1 MAAAELKLQVGLDLA
16 FFRQQLAQLGNVAV
30 GYQMP
35 INIKFDRLG
44 IQQELN
50 RLEKNINR
58 RKYRLEVATNIQKE
72 IEAAGKLDT
81 ALSNLQGKEIGIKIT
96 GTLGKIAPK
105 DATKIRND
113 LAEAVAGGAGKKIL
127 VDVSVREN
135 AIGEELRAVRKAL
148 NEKITPKNG
157 KILVATSIRSGI
169 TNEEAKEF
177 RESVKRKVGNIIV
190 NVTGSADQLRAKEAK
205 SIRTSLYQSIISNGG
220 KIKIPATLTIADSEV
235 AAFQKTVNSKF
246 AGITVKVKAE
256 IEEIRGGKAQA
267 QIEKEAMAGWQR
279 IQEMGAA
286 RMSGGLSDPAR
297 RESLRQSLSGRDI
310 GELRSIGEQLG
321 VKGAR
326 RYSNVQNLIEKIVAD
341 ASIEMVKKYLD
352 PQAVMRNPDRSG
364 LGKVLDTFARGIF
377 HMLGMDPA
385 AMMAAQKQKLLP
397 PSISWPASA
406 ATPPSYQGEP
416 GTMLPGAPAPTLIGG
431 APGPFGLLPR
441 TTRAGAMGDMRR
453 MLSQGAGE
461 EQPGKLAL
469 SPEAAKARVD
479 AIIGQY
485 LRVVEV
491 QIKEAFSAPA
501 ELKKQLNVF
510 SYLAQSLRDAEQRV
524 KQNKIDSAVDGLI
537 NALENLIRKTQ
548 LTLAIERVS
557 IADLGANRPLLAGTS
572 YPALPAAG
580 ETGKNRVR
588 ISTGN
593 PFESLPLLPPAGGTT
608 PRNQMPL
615 HTVSTGAYVGQPPFM
630 QAPSM
635 PPSMAPPLSG
645 QSTSFASPL
654 GAGYFEVGKG
664 LNAIKTA
671 YGQTKAFLNS
681 PNFPVTGAIA
691 GLGGEFGNAVK
702 QVLLFGTAYKALAF
716 LTSLPGEAF
725 EAAKAL
731 ATYKNQLQAV
741 TTQSQTFD
749 KSLAFVDNLAARFNV
764 PLDSARQGFVKL
776 YASMEPA
783 GFKQGQIEN
792 LFTGI
797 SKAAAAFGLSSDKV
811 DRVNYAFAQMAS
823 KGQIM
828 SEELKGQ
835 LGDVLPGALG
845 LFAEAAQM
853 TIPEFSKAMEDGAF
867 KGKAMEQVLDNVSIL
882 LNNKFSKAASGAA
895 KTLQGAVNQI
905 QNNLKLMYES
915 FTPIVNGA
923 AAAFGPQVNGLIKDI
938 TATMKVLTSTF
949 IGAGNGF
956 NTLSPRA
963 QAFYTA
969 IKTLE
974 PSLRQAGAAIV
985 DLGGRLAQLIP
996 ALVQVLAA
1004 TVSFAASPLGRA
1016 ALLAAVAIGTLTA
1029 SLAVL
1034 EATGIKAAIKS
1045 VYKFVGSLYAIPA
1058 ATGVA
1063 RIAIIGLKLAITGLF
1078 IGAILIGLDY
1088 VIGKILGIGDAA
1100 QQSIGDVKQLASELD
1115 GLSSS
1120 QDFIGLA
1127 TKNKQAQNEVIIAER
1142 LLELYTKMD
1151 ENKKK
1156 GSYEYKGLNEQQRA
1170 FVRAYGTNNPFESGV
1185 DFANKKLTAAMEKRG
1200 MTQKALNNAQKLADD
1215 ERATRAKELTKLGKV
1230 DLDEDTKKKQNL
1242 ESYYSLLDDLAKATT
1257 QAEVDRAEAEFN
1269 HKRDLINAEYDYRE
1283 ARANS
1288 FQSKAIAFQ
1297 KEIFNIVSKQ
1307 EEEAFKSQ
1315 NKIKLAAG
1323 SVSGLS
1329 PAGGGS
1335 TSGGPTGL
1343 TSYITGDPNQKGKG
1357 YQPDHGTVEQYHDHL
1372 AFATRELA
1380 IQAFDKLTAADIKVT
1395 EFKGYGKGVTGPHS
1409 GPGSL
1414 HHQGLAMDVP
1424 GYQWGGTGAIGAKEY
1439 AGSARVR
1446 QVMGI
1451 GGQASAG
1458 APRKVPGSE
1467 KREEISQRKTNLL
1480 TSEARAAAIEK
1491 EVSATEEL
1499 RIATARYTASLLPTA
1514 EQGLQNQLLEQK
1526 INLTRA
1532 GASPS
1537 ILEAQ
1542 STYARQELETNENI
1556 RINTLEIERL
1566 TAAGGKNSKVINVL
1580 KTANVELKASLP
1592 VSAIQLL
1599 NKAISEQTLAL
1610 VERTRAAKRDA
1621 EDQSRVND
1629 LIISGMTRQAAEAK
1643 IAADSLRKDYK
1654 KALEEATKQ
1663 VDIAAA
1669 AFEVLAAAKRLDGTL
1684 TKEQTAEYNR
1694 LAEALKR
1701 AKEERDRLK
1710 GEAPKIE
1717 EGAQESEKVSTP
1729 IFGDKI
1735 KAGMATAQEELTNL
1749 TNVENI
1755 LVKSANNIGN
1765 AFGAAFGQII
1775 DGSMSVQDALG
1786 SMFKQIGQD
1795 FINMAMEI
1803 IAKQVT
1809 MIIFGMLMK
1818 ALGLTAGASGGSS
1831 TFFGGGSPDAVA
1843 GGGLFT
1849 GAGPYQFPKAANG
1862 ATFSNGI
1869 AKFAHGGIVNGP
1881 TLFPFADGGAM
1892 QMGLMG
1898 EAGPEAIMPL
1908 QRGADGALG
1917 VRAAMG
1923 GNSMG
1928 GSSSPILNMNFE
1940 TSTINGVE
1948 YVSRDQ
1954 LEAAMMQTRRQASSD
1969 GAKRGMA
1976 MTLDKIQQS
1985 PQTRRRIGM

>member
-16 FFRQQLAQLGNVAV
+16 FFRQQLALLGTTAT
-30 GYQMP
+30 GYSLP
-35 INIKFDRLG
+35 INIDRLG
-44 IQQELN
+44 IQQEITKLG
-50 RLEKNINR
+50 KNISNR
-58 RKYRLEVATNIQKE
+58 SYTLKVKTTAAIAEAEVD
-72 IEAAGKLDT
+72 KLKT
-81 ALSNLQGKEIGIKIT
+81 ALDDLQGKEVGIKIT

-113 LAEAVAGGAGKKIL
+113 LAEAVAGGTGKKIL

-190 NVTGSADQLRAKEAK
+190 DVTGSADQLKSKEAK
-205 SIRTSLYQSIISNGG
+205 GIRTSLYQSIVSNGG
-220 KIKIPATLTIADSEV
+220 KIKIPATLTIANSEV
-235 AAFQKTVNSKF
+235 AAFQKAVNSQF
-246 AGITVKVKAE
+246 AGITVKIKAE
-256 IEEIRGGKAQA
+256 AEGASSFAQGPTGAAGLEKHLQTQGLSGGNYADVGRRVRLREQLKTQSKAQLLELA
-267 QIEKEAMAGWQR
+267 K
-279 IQEMGAA
+279 QE
-286 RMSGGLSDPAR
+286 GLA
-297 RESLRQSLSGRDI
+297 
-310 GELRSIGEQLG
+310 
-321 VKGAR
+321 
-326 RYSNVQNLIEKIVAD
+326 RYSKLNKDPLIERLVQEITSETAERILGNVQNML
-341 ASIEMVKKYLD
+341 
-352 PQAVMRNPDRSG
+352 RNAGGGGSSSAI
-364 LGKVLDTFARGIF
+364 GKMLDTFARGIF

-385 AMMAAQKQKLLP
+385 AMMAAQRQKLLP

-406 ATPPSYQGEP
+406 ATPPSYQGKP

-441 TTRAGAMGDMRR
+441 TTRAGAMGDMMR

-461 EQPGKLAL
+461 ESPGALAKTT
-469 SPEAAKARVD
+469 KARID
-479 AIIGQY
+479 EIINKY

-491 QIKEAFSAPA
+491 QVGKSFDIPF
-501 ELKKQLNVF
+501 ELKKQLNTF
-510 SYLAQSLRDAEQRV
+510 SYLVQALRDAETRTAQMQMPITKAIGGTAFGSQKYLPTALGDETKKVLRDAAHAFLNV
-524 KQNKIDSAVDGLI
+524 MRQEMRAVVYQVGV
-537 NALENLIRKTQ
+537 Q
-548 LTLAIERVS
+548 
-557 IADLGANRPLLAGTS
+557 DLGNTIGRQAMLPGRTQAPLM
-572 YPALPAAG
+572 LPA
-580 ETGKNRVR
+580 
-588 ISTGN
+588 
-593 PFESLPLLPPAGGTT
+593 AGGTT
-608 PRNQMPL
+608 PRSQMPL
-615 HTVSTGAYVGQPPFM
+615 HAVSTGAYVGQPPFM

-645 QSTSFASPL
+645 QSTRLASPL

-671 YGQTKAFLNS
+671 YDQTKTFLNS
-681 PNFPVTGAIA
+681 PKLPVTGAIA

-741 TTQSQTFD
+741 TAQSQTFD

-923 AAAFGPQVNGLIKDI
+923 AAAFGPQINGLIKDV

-1004 TVSFAASPLGRA
+1004 TISFAASPLGRA

-1029 SLAVL
+1029 SLAIL

-1045 VYKFVGSLYAIPA
+1045 VYKFIGTLLAIPA
-1058 ATGVA
+1058 ATGAA
-1063 RIAIIGLKLAITGLF
+1063 RVAIIGLKLAITGLF
-1078 IGAILIGLDY
+1078 VGAILIGLDY

-1288 FQSKAIAFQ
+1288 FQAKAIAFQ

-1307 EEEAFKSQ
+1307 EEEAFRDQ

-1323 SVSGLS
+1323 SVSGIS
-1329 PAGGGS
+1329 PAG
-1335 TSGGPTGL
+1335 GGPTGL
-1343 TSYITGDPNQKGKG
+1343 TSYITGDPSQKGKG
-1357 YQPDHGTVEQYHDHL
+1357 YQADHGTVKDYHDHL

-1380 IQAFDKLTAADIKVT
+1380 IEAYNKLTAADIKVT

-1409 GPGSL
+1409 GAGSL

-1451 GGQASAG
+1451 GGQASTG
-1458 APRKVPGSE
+1458 APRRVPGSE

-1491 EVSATEEL
+1491 EARTTEEL
-1499 RIATARYTASLLPTA
+1499 RIATERYIASLLPTA

-1542 STYARQELETNENI
+1542 LTYARQELEVNENI
-1556 RINTLEIERL
+1556 RVNTLEIEKL
-1566 TAAGGKNSKVINVL
+1566 TAAGGKNSKVVETL
-1580 KTANVELKASLP
+1580 TALNIGLKASLP

-1643 IAADSLRKDYK
+1643 IAADNLRKDYK
-1654 KALEEATKQ
+1654 KALEEATRQ

-1701 AKEERDRLK
+1701 AKEERDKLK
-1710 GEAPKIE
+1710 GEAPKRE
-1717 EGAQESEKVSTP
+1717 EGAQEAEKVSTP

-1735 KAGMATAQEELTNL
+1735 KAGMAAAQEELTNL

-1818 ALGLTAGASGGSS
+1818 ALGLTAGVGSAGNAAGAAA
-1831 TFFGGGSPDAVA
+1831 FSPGNSSAFQA
-1843 GGGLFT
+1843 IPGQAFSL
-1849 GAGPYQFPKAANG
+1849 PKLAANG

-1869 AKFAHGGIVNGP
+1869 AKFATGGIVNGP

-1908 QRGADGALG
+1908 QRGPDGALG

-1923 GNSMG
+1923 GNGMG
-1928 GSSSPILNMNFE
+1928 GSSSPILNMSFE

>member
-1 MAAAELKLQVGLDLA
+1 MAATELKLQVGLDLA

-72 IEAAGKLDT
+72 IEATGKLDT
-81 ALSNLQGKEIGIKIT
+81 ALNNLQGKEIGIKIT
-96 GTLGKIAPK
+96 GALGKIAPK

-113 LAEAVAGGAGKKIL
+113 LADAVAGGTGKKIL

-157 KILVATSIRSGI
+157 KILVVTSIRSGI

-177 RESVKRKVGNIIV
+177 RESVKRKIGNIIV
-190 NVTGSADQLRAKEAK
+190 DVTGSADQLRAKEAK
-205 SIRTSLYQSIISNGG
+205 SIRTSLYQSIVSNGG

-267 QIEKEAMAGWQR
+267 QIEKEAMAGWQH

-286 RMSGGLSDPAR
+286 RMSGGVSDPAR

-310 GELRSIGEQLG
+310 GELRNIGEQLG

-364 LGKVLDTFARGIF
+364 LGKVLDTFARGVF

-406 ATPPSYQGEP
+406 ATSPSYQGKP
-416 GTMLPGAPAPTLIGG
+416 GTMLTGAPAPALING
-431 APGPFGLLPR
+431 AAGPVGLLPAAYR
-441 TTRAGAMGDMRR
+441 GIGQSAGPAGLLPAAYRGIAGAPVPRG
-453 MLSQGAGE
+453 LGGTAFGTQKYL
-461 EQPGKLAL
+461 PTAL
-469 SPEAAKARVD
+469 GNET
-479 AIIGQY
+479 
-485 LRVVEV
+485 
-491 QIKEAFSAPA
+491 
-501 ELKKQLNVF
+501 KKV
-510 SYLAQSLRDAEQRV
+510 LRDAAHVFLDTIRQGIREV
-524 KQNKIDSAVDGLI
+524 KIQDFGNAVRTALPQGPQGRSPLMLPPTGGTSAV
-537 NALENLIRKTQ
+537 
-548 LTLAIERVS
+548 
-557 IADLGANRPLLAGTS
+557 NRM
-572 YPALPAAG
+572 
-580 ETGKNRVR
+580 R
-588 ISTGN
+588 I
-593 PFESLPLLPPAGGTT
+593 
-608 PRNQMPL
+608 
-615 HTVSTGAYVGQPPFM
+615 STGAYVGQPPFM

-645 QSTSFASPL
+645 QSTKLASPL

-664 LNAIKTA
+664 LNAIKSA
-671 YGQTKAFLNS
+671 YDQTKTFLNS
-681 PNFPVTGAIA
+681 PKFPVTGAIA

-882 LNNKFSKAASGAA
+882 LNNKFSKAASGAS

-923 AAAFGPQVNGLIKDI
+923 AAAFGPQVNGLIKDV

-949 IGAGNGF
+949 VGAGNGF

-974 PSLRQAGAAIV
+974 PSIRQAGAAIV

-1004 TVSFAASPLGRA
+1004 TISFAASPLGRA

-1029 SLAVL
+1029 SLAIL

-1045 VYKFVGSLYAIPA
+1045 VYKFIGTLLAIPA
-1058 ATGVA
+1058 ATGAA
-1063 RIAIIGLKLAITGLF
+1063 RVAIIGLKLAITGLVV
-1078 IGAILIGLDY
+1078 GGILLGLDFL
-1088 VIGKILGIGDAA
+1088 IEKLFKIGDAA
-1100 QQSIGDVKQLASELD
+1100 QNSTTDLKGLVKQLDEMTATGDLE
-1115 GLSSS
+1115 GLSKQYLDAEKKLAKARNDNAAALVKLRKAQQLPEGVVKILEVRREQIAADTTLSS
-1120 QDFIGLA
+1120 VLSA
-1127 TKNKQAQNEVIIAER
+1127 
-1142 LLELYTKMD
+1142 
-1151 ENKKK
+1151 
-1156 GSYEYKGLNEQQRA
+1156 QRA
-1170 FVRAYGTNNPFESGV
+1170 LQAAKTARANAIRLKDDADKKTEQESSKLQKIDLSGTDG
-1185 DFANKKLTAAMEKRG
+1185 
-1200 MTQKALNNAQKLADD
+1200 
-1215 ERATRAKELTKLGKV
+1215 
-1230 DLDEDTKKKQNL
+1230 KKQNL
-1242 ESYYSLLDDLAKATT
+1242 ESYYSLQDTLAKDAADFAAAQT
-1257 QAEVDRAEAEFN
+1257 EEESRHRIELLE
-1269 HKRDLINAEYDYRE
+1269 RYYDIQE
-1283 ARANS
+1283 TRANAYQKDAIR
-1288 FQSKAIAFQ
+1288 FEREMVMIEERRQEAKLKAQLDVQRAQS
-1297 KEIFNIVSKQ
+1297 
-1307 EEEAFKSQ
+1307 
-1315 NKIKLAAG
+1315 
-1323 SVSGLS
+1323 SV
-1329 PAGGGS
+1329 AGG
-1335 TSGGPTGL
+1335 
-1343 TSYITGDPNQKGKG
+1343 
-1357 YQPDHGTVEQYHDHL
+1357 
-1372 AFATRELA
+1372 A
-1380 IQAFDKLTAADIKVT
+1380 
-1395 EFKGYGKGVTGPHS
+1395 
-1409 GPGSL
+1409 PGS
-1414 HHQGLAMDVP
+1414 GA
-1424 GYQWGGTGAIGAKEY
+1424 GGTGAIFGDTGRTFNA
-1439 AGSARVR
+1439 AGFVHGHFQNQDREALVKDTVEV
-1446 QVMGI
+1446 VMGLLSKGVSPELGSGARFASGMNAKQVEALVRKGI
-1451 GGQASAG
+1451 GSHKQYASGAG
-1458 APRKVPGSE
+1458 AVDIFVPKGTRVPASVSGIKNLGGAAGVTGSLPRGSQLMHLDAASTMSASGGGMAPGKITGSE
-1467 KREEISQRKTNLL
+1467 KRDAVAVQSTLQASIAKVTKGRIADANAVQEQIVAFEKY
-1480 TSEARAAAIEK
+1480 RAAAFPT
-1491 EVSATEEL
+1491 TE
-1499 RIATARYTASLLPTA
+1499 
-1514 EQGLQNQLLEQK
+1514 QDLQNKL
-1526 INLTRA
+1526 LTR
-1532 GASPS
+1532 
-1537 ILEAQ
+1537 
-1542 STYARQELETNENI
+1542 RNELF
-1556 RINTLEIERL
+1556 R
-1566 TAAGGKNSKVINVL
+1566 
-1580 KTANVELKASLP
+1580 
-1592 VSAIQLL
+1592 
-1599 NKAISEQTLAL
+1599 
-1610 VERTRAAKRDA
+1610 
-1621 EDQSRVND
+1621 
-1629 LIISGMTRQAAEAK
+1629 SGMTDERIDQEIKLYENQERGAAGLAVLDRLLAK
-1643 IAADSLRKDYK
+1643 KILTDTQHK
-1654 KALEEATKQ
+1654 
-1663 VDIAAA
+1663 
-1669 AFEVLAAAKRLDGTL
+1669 TL
-1684 TKEQTAEYNR
+1684 TKELNQDIANQNNLLQQNAT
-1694 LAEALKR
+1694 LIGQSKFDQALKGLR
-1701 AKEERDRLK
+1701 DQIDMAKALTPEAEMRTRLQQQGYAGTQLETLFETEK
-1710 GEAPKIE
+1710 AKVKAEQLK
-1717 EGAQESEKVSTP
+1717 AQMQGVAST
-1729 IFGDKI
+1729 IGD
-1735 KAGMATAQEELTNL
+1735 AFSTAFQ
-1749 TNVENI
+1749 
-1755 LVKSANNIGN
+1755 G
-1765 AFGAAFGQII
+1765 II
-1775 DGSMSVQDALG
+1775 NGSMSAQDALAG
-1786 SMFKQIGQD
+1786 MFQSIGQS
-1795 FINMAMEI
+1795 FVKMAMDM
-1803 IAKQVT
+1803 IAQQIT
-1809 MIIFGMLMK
+1809 MITLGFIMK
-1818 ALGLTAGASGGSS
+1818 ALGLIGGIASAGNAAGAAAFSPGNAAGLDAIPGQAFSMPQLSGMS
-1831 TFFGGGSPDAVA
+1831 V
-1843 GGGLFT
+1843 T
-1849 GAGPYQFPKAANG
+1849 GATVGTGFTASIPSLASPGSFGFAKGG
-1862 ATFSNGI
+1862 AFSSGMRR
-1869 AKFAHGGIVNGP
+1869 FATGGIVNGP

-1923 GNSMG
+1923 GNGMG
-1928 GSSSPILNMNFE
+1928 GSSSPVLNMSFE

-1954 LEAAMMQTRRQASSD
+1954 LEAAMAQTRRQASSD